1 MALDGIVVAS
11 LAKELQENFTN
22 ARLSKIAQPEKDE
35 LLLTMKGSN
44 GQKRLLLSASASLP
58 LIYISDK
65 NKPSPM
71 TAPNF
76 CMLLRKHVANGRITA
91 ITQPGMERIIVFE
104 IEHLDDLGDLR
115 HKKLIIEL
123 MGKHSNIIFCDE
135 NDYNVRIN
143 FRNGKWGELEVS
155 SEEYLNLHMAA
166 TCLHYGQ
173 EAFEGLKAFR
183 GKDGKV
189 RIFRLEE
196 NAARLQSTCQGILMA
211 ELPTERFKEAILK
224 VVKLNERFIPPYETG
239 ASLYIRPLLIGT
251 SAQVGVHPADEYMF
265 VVFVTPVGPY
275 FKGGFSTNP
284 YVIIR
289 EFDRAAPHGTGIYK
303 VGGNYAASL
312 RANKKAHDLGY
323 SCEFYLDAKE
333 KKYIDEC
340 GAANFFGIKDNTYIT
355 PKSTSILP
363 SITNKSLMQLAEDM
377 GIKVERRPIPEEEL
391 ATFEEA
397 GACGT
402 AAVIS
407 PIERIDDLENG
418 KSYVISK
425 DGKPGPICTKLY
437 NKLRGIQYGDEPDTH
452 GWVTIVE

>member
-1 MALDGIVVAS
+1 M
-11 LAKELQENFTN
+11 KEIDWAN
-22 ARLSKIAQPEKDE
+22 LSFGYMR
-35 LLLTMKGSN
+35 T
-44 GQKRLLLSASASLP
+44 
-58 LIYISDK
+58 
-65 NKPSPM
+65 
-71 TAPNF
+71 
-76 CMLLRKHVANGRITA
+76 
-91 ITQPGMERIIVFE
+91 
-104 IEHLDDLGDLR
+104 
-115 HKKLIIEL
+115 
-123 MGKHSNIIFCDE
+123 
-135 NDYNVRIN
+135 DYNVRIN

-312 RANKKAHDLGY
+312 RANRKHMTWGTLASSISMQKKRNISMNVVLPISSVLKIIRISRRNQLL
-323 SCEFYLDAKE
+323 SCL
-333 KKYIDEC
+333 
-340 GAANFFGIKDNTYIT
+340 
-355 PKSTSILP
+355 L
-363 SITNKSLMQLAEDM
+363 SLIRA
-377 GIKVERRPIPEEEL
+377 
-391 ATFEEA
+391 
-397 GACGT
+397 
-402 AAVIS
+402 
-407 PIERIDDLENG
+407 
-418 KSYVISK
+418 
-425 DGKPGPICTKLY
+425 
-437 NKLRGIQYGDEPDTH
+437 
-452 GWVTIVE
+452 